1 MIEIFRIQYQKWDE
15 DPDTG
20 VWCTISTTF
29 VQEHADRLLDHL
41 SETRP
46 EFRWQWVASP
56 FR

>member
-20 VWCTISTTF
+20 VWCTVSTTF
-29 VQEHADRLLDHL
+29 AQEHADKLLDHL